1 MLSPM
6 TGYVFFKELETR
18 LLKPRTEPVWLLAIV
33 NDEFLEGGGI
43 HFTLR
48 GVLLL
53 CNDVDHRDVDKQVP
67 TACNNGDG
75 VVIDDDGMATRST
88 PRANYNTMTLPKE
101 LGGRVMW
108 TRRVLA
114 FLNAGLKVSNDR
126 LSRVKAAKMSDP
138 VGCTAHADDEDT
150 PEKIHLFDTVAICYE
165 EGEGAKR
172 AYKEYL
178 GQVQRIYRVPEKGGT
193 ATKYLFPVNLREKNV
208 YLRLKLFKPDKDG
221 DKLCFTKGGHT
232 EGGWDIL
239 EDCDAVPLHTV
250 LTKVSLRCEQKGDMH
265 LYYLSEEQSK
275 LVKKLTSEIAAS
287 VTPETHSKDAAE
299 AEAEARPKSGTK
311 RRRDGATSSTK
322 KADKVAEADRVRGTI
337 LHQYECT
344 VNRGQG
350 DYTPP
355 LGWVISEKSIV
366 AQQLRNGGLLADNF
380 LKGRKFIQR
389 FGGKKGETV
398 EWFEGEVVKRLEGSM
413 SDFYDV
419 NYVEKDGKITEC
431 KHKCVALG
439 YGRLAADCWCL
450 IEKAA
455 GLVTRR
461 KTANVQK
468 ALRR

>member
-1 MLSPM
+1 M
-6 TGYVFFKELETR
+6 
-18 LLKPRTEPVWLLAIV
+18 
-33 NDEFLEGGGI
+33 
-43 HFTLR
+43 
-48 GVLLL
+48 
-53 CNDVDHRDVDKQVP
+53 
-67 TACNNGDG
+67 
-75 VVIDDDGMATRST
+75 
-88 PRANYNTMTLPKE
+88 
-101 LGGRVMW
+101 
-108 TRRVLA
+108 
-114 FLNAGLKVSNDR
+114 
-126 LSRVKAAKMSDP
+126 
-138 VGCTAHADDEDT
+138 
-150 PEKIHLFDTVAICYE
+150 
-165 EGEGAKR
+165 
-172 AYKEYL
+172 
-178 GQVQRIYRVPEKGGT
+178 QRIYRVPEKGGT

-275 LVKKLTSEIAAS
+275 LAKKLTSEIAAS